1 MASRVDKIY
10 GDAYI
15 SVKTDEDDLL
25 EALEEAK
32 AVKEILDSN
41 TDFVNFLNHPQ
52 ITKEEKMY
60 LERCGYGRKDFA
72 QIQEATRR
80 DKTTYEMDGAPITRD
95 EAVTRLGRL
104 VYLSGIARSAFH
116 FTAMRIT
123 EDGKVILFDSSRL
136 FGKE

>member
-41 TDFVNFLNHPQ
+41 TDFPKSSPDH
-52 ITKEEKMY
+52 K
-60 LERCGYGRKDFA
+60 
-72 QIQEATRR
+72 RR
-80 DKTTYEMDGAPITRD
+80 
-95 EAVTRLGRL
+95 
-104 VYLSGIARSAFH
+104 
-116 FTAMRIT
+116 
-123 EDGKVILFDSSRL
+123 EDGGS
-136 FGKE
+136 KERF

>member
-52 ITKEEKMY
+52 ITKEEKMEAAKNVFDGRVSDDMTGFFDDHHQ
-60 LERCGYGRKDFA
+60 ERTF
-72 QIQEATRR
+72 
-80 DKTTYEMDGAPITRD
+80 
-95 EAVTRLGRL
+95 
-104 VYLSGIARSAFH
+104 
-116 FTAMRIT
+116 
-123 EDGKVILFDSSRL
+123 
-136 FGKE
+136 

>member
-41 TDFVNFLNHPQ
+41 TDFVNFLN
-52 ITKEEKMY
+52 
-60 LERCGYGRKDFA
+60 
-72 QIQEATRR
+72 
-80 DKTTYEMDGAPITRD
+80 
-95 EAVTRLGRL
+95 
-104 VYLSGIARSAFH
+104 RS
-116 FTAMRIT
+116 
-123 EDGKVILFDSSRL
+123 LLPPSSL
-136 FGKE
+136 LL

>member
-52 ITKEEKMY
+52 ITKEEKM
-60 LERCGYGRKDFA
+60 EDRKS
-72 QIQEATRR
+72 
-80 DKTTYEMDGAPITRD
+80 
-95 EAVTRLGRL
+95 TRLNSSHEFVSRMP
-104 VYLSGIARSAFH
+104 SSA
-116 FTAMRIT
+116 
-123 EDGKVILFDSSRL
+123 
-136 FGKE
+136 

>member
-52 ITKEEKMY
+52 ITKEEKMEAAKNVFDGRVSDDMRSE
-60 LERCGYGRKDFA
+60 ERR
-72 QIQEATRR
+72 
-80 DKTTYEMDGAPITRD
+80 
-95 EAVTRLGRL
+95 V
-104 VYLSGIARSAFH
+104 
-116 FTAMRIT
+116 
-123 EDGKVILFDSSRL
+123 
-136 FGKE
+136 GKECRSRWSPYH

>member
-41 TDFVNFLNHPQ
+41 TDFVNFLNQ
-52 ITKEEKMY
+52 MCI
-60 LERCGYGRKDFA
+60 
-72 QIQEATRR
+72 R
-80 DKTTYEMDGAPITRD
+80 DS
-95 EAVTRLGRL
+95 LL
-104 VYLSGIARSAFH
+104 H
-116 FTAMRIT
+116 FIKAI
-123 EDGKVILFDSSRL
+123 S
-136 FGKE
+136 

>member
-52 ITKEEKMY
+52 IK
-60 LERCGYGRKDFA
+60 
-72 QIQEATRR
+72 RR
-80 DKTTYEMDGAPITRD
+80 
-95 EAVTRLGRL
+95 
-104 VYLSGIARSAFH
+104 
-116 FTAMRIT
+116 
-123 EDGKVILFDSSRL
+123 EDGGS
-136 FGKE
+136 KERF